1 MRYYDPEAG
10 RFVNQDPIGV
20 FGGENLYQFAS
31 NITEQIDPL
40 GLKKKASSLNP
51 KFVST
56 KSTGRIN
63 PRNALERKIMVQVK
77 KRSEKGNVI
86 IRADQIGD
94 RCYTGK
100 SWNKTEKK
108 IDGVTIH
115 YMAKFDKAGKMTY
128 VTDYKFKKRFL

>member
-1 MRYYDPEAG
+1 MG
-10 RFVNQDPIGV
+10 QFVNQEPIGLW
-20 FGGENLYQFAS
+20 GGANLYQFAS
-31 NITEQIDPL
+31 NITEWIDPL
-40 GLKKKASSLNP
+40 VLKKKASSLNP

-86 IRADQIGD
+86 IRTDQIVD

-100 SWNKTEKK
+100 SWKK
-108 IDGVTIH
+108 MEEIIDGVTIH
-115 YMAKFDKAGKMTY
+115 YMAKFDKAEKMTH
-128 VTDYKFKKRFL
+128 VTDYKFKRRVL